1 MRLKCDDV
9 PPGNSSSQ
17 LPIRALFALWVMC
30 SRFFERN
37 LMSTFLKA
45 IVAVVAIY
53 AVVAVAGARTGT
65 VAKQKI
71 VDRHSQIE
79 QILEAAK

>member
-1 MRLKCDDV
+1 
-9 PPGNSSSQ
+9 
-17 LPIRALFALWVMC
+17 MC

>member
-1 MRLKCDDV
+1 
-9 PPGNSSSQ
+9 
-17 LPIRALFALWVMC
+17 
-30 SRFFERN
+30 
-37 LMSTFLKA
+37 MSTFLKA